1 MISVELKLSDWKKAL
16 VQAQNYQ
23 LGSDYVYV
31 AFPDTKRTLI
41 QKKVEPLLIKKGIG
55 LLFYDVETKQVNES
69 IRPALSRRK
78 LGTITLKEIQR
89 RQRKK
94 RKTPH
99 MF

>member
-1 MISVELKLSDWKKAL
+1 MIAVELKLSDWKKAL

-31 AFPDTKRTLI
+31 AFPDTKETLI

-55 LLFYDVETKQVNES
+55 LLFIDVETKQVKEF

-78 LGTITLKEIQR
+78 LGAITLKEIQR

-94 RKTPH
+94 RKTPY